1 VQSQNHNVRH
11 VDITSYP
18 SLPKSSKPTQTTSRK
33 GTNKMNHMY
42 IVGRIGRDPELRF
55 ATSGNAVANF
65 SVAVT
70 RKPNGQEETTWFD
83 CVSFG
88 EQAENYCNDFVKG
101 SRVIVIGRIEIKE
114 YTGKDGVEK
123 KKTQIVVDEAGLS
136 SRWKKSNGSNSE
148 DIATLKN
155 SFPEI
160 EEPF

>member
-1 VQSQNHNVRH
+1 
-11 VDITSYP
+11 
-18 SLPKSSKPTQTTSRK
+18 
-33 GTNKMNHMY
+33 MNHIY

-55 ATSGNAVANF
+55 ASSGNAVANF

-83 CVSFG
+83 CVAFG
-88 EQAENYCNDFVKG
+88 EQAENYCNEFVKG

-123 KKTQIVVDEAGLS
+123 KKTQIVVDEAGVS
-136 SRWKKSNGSNSE
+136 SRWRKRDGSSP
-148 DIATLKN
+148 DDVSTLKN
-155 SFPEI
+155 AFPEA

>member
-1 VQSQNHNVRH
+1 
-11 VDITSYP
+11 
-18 SLPKSSKPTQTTSRK
+18 
-33 GTNKMNHMY
+33 MNHIY

-55 ATSGNAVANF
+55 ASSGNAVANF

-83 CVSFG
+83 CVAFG
-88 EQAENYCNDFVKG
+88 EQAENYCNEFAKG

-123 KKTQIVVDEAGLS
+123 KKTQIVVDEAGVS
-136 SRWKKSNGSNSE
+136 SRWRKRDGSSP
-148 DIATLKN
+148 DDVSTLKN
-155 SFPEI
+155 AFPEA

>member
-1 VQSQNHNVRH
+1 
-11 VDITSYP
+11 
-18 SLPKSSKPTQTTSRK
+18 
-33 GTNKMNHMY
+33 MNHVY

-88 EQAENYCNDFVKG
+88 EQAENYCADFVKG

-136 SRWKKSNGSNSE
+136 SRWKKRDGNNSE
-148 DIATLKN
+148 DVATLKN
-155 SFPEI
+155 AFPEI

>member
-1 VQSQNHNVRH
+1 VQSQNHNIRKG
-11 VDITSYP
+11 DITSYAP
-18 SLPKSSKPTQTTSRK
+18 LPKSSKPTKTTSRE
-33 GTNKMNHMY
+33 GTNRMNHVY

-83 CVSFG
+83 CVAFG
-88 EQAENYCNDFVKG
+88 EQAENYCADFVKG
-101 SRVIVIGRIEIKE
+101 SRVIVTGRIEIKE

-136 SRWKKSNGSNSE
+136 SRWKKSNNSNPE
-148 DIATLKN
+148 DVATLKN